1 MKRKTLTTAGPALA
15 LLIPLAVASPAIA
28 DPTIG
33 FGLSI
38 TFGAGQTH
46 TAVGLRVFS
55 DDRRDTVVASVG
67 VDYSITTQSWRGTLG
82 PAYLGDS
89 AYISLDLG
97 IGFSDGAIG
106 VGIGV
111 GGVKTTKPAAAPATP
126 AAAPAAPPPAPPAA
140 PVTPTVTPP
149 ATPAPPSG
157 AVG

>member
-1 MKRKTLTTAGPALA
+1 MKRKSLTTAGPALA

-67 VDYSITTQSWRGTLG
+67 VDYSITNQSWRGTLG

-111 GGVKTTKPAAAPATP
+111 GGVKTTKPAVAPATP
-126 AAAPAAPPPAPPAA
+126 ATAPAAPPAAPPATPPAA
-140 PVTPTVTPP
+140 PVTPPVI
-149 ATPAPPSG
+149 PAPPPG
-157 AVG
+157 GLA

>member
-1 MKRKTLTTAGPALA
+1 MKRKSLTTAGPALT

-38 TFGAGQTH
+38 TFGAGQTN

-67 VDYSITTQSWRGTLG
+67 VDYSITNQSWRGTLG

-111 GGVKTTKPAAAPATP
+111 GGVETTKPAVAPATP
-126 AAAPAAPPPAPPAA
+126 ATAPAAPPAAPPATPPAA
-140 PVTPTVTPP
+140 PVTPPVI
-149 ATPAPPSG
+149 PAPPPG
-157 AVG
+157 GLA

>member
-1 MKRKTLTTAGPALA
+1 MKRKSLTTAGPALA

-38 TFGAGQTH
+38 TFGAGQTN

-67 VDYSITTQSWRGTLG
+67 VDYSITNQSWRGTLG

-111 GGVKTTKPAAAPATP
+111 GGVKTTKPAVAPATP
-126 AAAPAAPPPAPPAA
+126 ATAPAAPPAAPPATPPAA
-140 PVTPTVTPP
+140 PVTPPVI
-149 ATPAPPSG
+149 PAPPPG
-157 AVG
+157 GLA